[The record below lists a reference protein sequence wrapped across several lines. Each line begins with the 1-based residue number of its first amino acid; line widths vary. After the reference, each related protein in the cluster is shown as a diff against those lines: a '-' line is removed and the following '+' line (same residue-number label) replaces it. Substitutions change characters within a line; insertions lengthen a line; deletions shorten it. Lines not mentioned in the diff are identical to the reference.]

1 MQFNPEN
8 KVVKLC
14 AEGMAAEGLG
24 REDEAMN
31 LFIRAWDESST
42 DFEKFTSAHYVARHQ
57 KTITEKLIW
66 DETALTHALNI
77 NDGSLDSSLPSLL
90 LNIAKCHEDLN
101 NFELARVFYLRA
113 HSYIS
118 SLPDD
123 GYGKMIKSGIA
134 AGITRTN
141 Q

>member
-1 MQFNPEN
+1 MQIDPEN

-14 AEGMAAEGLG
+14 AEGMEAEGLG

-66 DETALTHALNI
+66 DETALTHALSI
-77 NDGSLDSSLPSLL
+77 NDGSVDSSLASLL
-90 LNIAKCHEDLN
+90 LNIGKCHEDLN
-101 NFELARVFYLRA
+101 NLELARVYYLQA
-113 HSYIS
+113 HTHVN

-134 AGITRTN
+134 AGIARTN
-141 Q
+141 L